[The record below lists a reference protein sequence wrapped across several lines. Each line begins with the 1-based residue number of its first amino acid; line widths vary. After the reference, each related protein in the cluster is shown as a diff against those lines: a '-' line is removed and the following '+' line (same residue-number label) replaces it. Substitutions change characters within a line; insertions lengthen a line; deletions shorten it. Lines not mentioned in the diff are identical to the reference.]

1 MRTLSNKIINNLVNN
16 STLKNIGFK
25 ENKKWNWK
33 SNQQLL
39 NAVIN
44 CREEL
49 KERKIDV
56 GDRVAYKGKNSVN
69 WIAWNL
75 ATNSLGAAWVPMYCD
90 QSKKYS
96 DFIIKDCSPK
106 VLILDGKEK
115 HDNTEVMS
123 NEINYGETLGKDIDF
138 ANPTNGLST
147 LIYTSGTTGN
157 PKGVMLTN
165 ENILSNIES
174 VRRMFGELEK
184 TRSLNILPWAHIYSQ
199 TCELYYNLLYN
210 NSLAICS
217 DKSEFL
223 NELKEVKPES
233 LYLVP
238 RVLELIKEKTQMIDK
253 PVIRSILPLI
263 LSRVFGGNLKFIFS
277 GGAKL
282 NADTKRYYENNGI
295 KICEGYGCTETSPMV
310 SVNHFESPRNVESA
324 GKILDNVRVEIVHG
338 EIQVNG
344 PNIMSGYWN
353 NEKKT
358 DEVLINRNYR
368 KWYKTGDSGRI
379 KDGFL
384 FIDSRIANNY
394 KLSNGKFVNVEEL
407 ENDIKKYISGP
418 FIVFGENMLYNNI
431 ISTTDVDLK
440 VINNN
445 IDGYL
450 KINNNY
456 KITIEEFESFYTPKL
471 SVKRKQLVNYV
482 LNNDS

>member
-1 MRTLSNKIINNLVNN
+1 MRTLSYKIINNLVNN
-16 STLKNIGFK
+16 NTLKNIGFK
-25 ENKKWNWK
+25 ENKNWIWK
-33 SNQQLL
+33 SNQQIL

-44 CREEL
+44 CRQEL
-49 KERKIDV
+49 KERKIEV
-56 GDRVAYKGKNSVN
+56 GDRVAYKGKNSAN

-75 ATNSLGAAWVPMYCD
+75 AANSLGAAWVPMYGD

-96 DFIIKDCSPK
+96 DFIIKDSSPK
-106 VLILDGKEK
+106 VLILDNKEK
-115 HDNTEVMS
+115 HDNIEVIS
-123 NEINYGETLGKDIDF
+123 NDINYDESHGKDINF
-138 ANPTNGLST
+138 ANPTSGLST

-174 VRRMFGELEK
+174 VRRMFGEIDK

-210 NSLAICS
+210 NSLAIS
-217 DKSEFL
+217 SNKTEFL
-223 NELKEVKPES
+223 NELKEIKPDV

-263 LSRVFGGNLKFIFS
+263 LSRVFGGNLKFVFS

-282 NADTKRYYENNGI
+282 SWDTKRYYENNGI
-295 KICEGYGCTETSPMV
+295 KICEGYGCSETSPMI
-310 SVNHFESPRNVESA
+310 SVNHFDNPRNIESA
-324 GKILDNVRVEIVHG
+324 GKILDNVCVQIVHG

-344 PNIMSGYWN
+344 PNVMSGYWN

-358 DEVLINRNYR
+358 EEVLINRNYR

-379 KDGFL
+379 KNGFL

-407 ENDIKKYISGP
+407 ENNIKKYINGP
-418 FIVFGENMLYNNI
+418 FIIFGENMLHNNI
-431 ISTTDVDLK
+431 ISTSDVDIK
-440 VINNN
+440 QINKH
-445 IDGYL
+445 IEGYL

-456 KITIEEFESFYTPKL
+456 KITIQEFEGFYTPKL
-471 SVKRKQLVNYV
+471 SVKRKQLVDYI
-482 LNNDS
+482 LNKE

>member
-25 ENKKWNWK
+25 ENKNWNWK

-75 ATNSLGAAWVPMYCD
+75 ATNSLGAAWVPMYSD

-174 VRRMFGELEK
+174 VRRMFCDLEK

-223 NELKEVKPES
+223 NELKEVKPEA

-238 RVLELIKEKTQMIDK
+238 RVLELIKEKTQIIDK
-253 PVIRSILPLI
+253 PVIRSVLPLI

-471 SVKRKQLVNYV
+471 SVKRKQLVNYI
-482 LNNDS
+482 LNNDC